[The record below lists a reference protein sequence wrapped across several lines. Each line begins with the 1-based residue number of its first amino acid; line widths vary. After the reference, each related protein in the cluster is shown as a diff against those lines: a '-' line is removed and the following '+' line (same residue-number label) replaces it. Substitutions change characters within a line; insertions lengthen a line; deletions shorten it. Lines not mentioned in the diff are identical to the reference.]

1 VLLWREFLAIF
12 AKMPHRAIRSGSDF
26 PMHTSHLTR
35 RGLVL
40 ALVGALLGL
49 GLIHDGALAA
59 DSPAPKR
66 FTLVD
71 RSPSEL
77 AFSWSPVKGAASY
90 KVKMSTSSSMTKPIY
105 AMSSDASEKISGL
118 KAGQTYYAKVR
129 VTDKKGV
136 ARSSLPTVP
145 AQVLDLTNWKL
156 TTPAK
161 NSNGDALEVSQPALA
176 TYRNASFFDI
186 GPKGVGVL
194 FTAAAGGATTSGSS
208 YPRSELREM
217 TGGEAAVE
225 CGRANPVID
234 DRHAMAV
241 GEVADLVGEVG
252 VGDDVVRT
260 GCASSLRL
268 RLGGDGADDLAA
280 AQFRHLDE

>member
-1 VLLWREFLAIF
+1 
-12 AKMPHRAIRSGSDF
+12 
-26 PMHTSHLTR
+26 MHTSHLTR

-136 ARSSLPTVP
+136 ARSSYFSVVKTSTLAKPTVP